1 MLCECTH
8 FDMNVI
14 LENEMKMKEKE
25 KSTRLKVQDMTYV
38 SPLPIPGRIDRY
50 CPIFYKVWST
60 IMMLLRFEFNIFSR
74 MHCNKL

>member
-14 LENEMKMKEKE
+14 LEKMKEMKE

-60 IMMLLRFEFNIFSR
+60 IMMLLRFEFNIFS